1 MKVKFET
8 IIRYLT
14 QLSWLAPLLARI
26 SVGWVFV
33 ESGWGK
39 LHHLAGVVEYFT
51 SLGIPFPTLQAP
63 FVAAVEL
70 IGGLLLISG
79 FATRIASLPLI
90 GTMIVAILTAKLPE
104 LASVSD
110 LFATSEYLYILL
122 LLWLVVSGAGV
133 VSLDQLIANKKEG
146 K

>member
-1 MKVKFET
+1 
-8 IIRYLT
+8 
-14 QLSWLAPLLARI
+14 
-26 SVGWVFV
+26 
-33 ESGWGK
+33 
-39 LHHLAGVVEYFT
+39 
-51 SLGIPFPTLQAP
+51 
-63 FVAAVEL
+63 
-70 IGGLLLISG
+70 
-79 FATRIASLPLI
+79 
-90 GTMIVAILTAKLPE
+90 LTAKLPE